1 MPIYRCKCGAKYKIP
16 ESAVGRRVRCKKCDH
31 LFTVPKAEPEII
43 PFAVVPE
50 EETGTFAPQFE
61 SSPDHPDDGLA
72 PAPIEVRAEKGYAQ
86 SVLWAFLF
94 LSQPG
99 NLITFFFLWF
109 IFVLAGYAPLAVV
122 VTTLLGFWYAS
133 YKFSLILSGAAGEE
147 ELPEI
152 KYAGDVLDELIIPAL
167 KWFIGWLF
175 VMMPLL
181 VYLITNMVNGSISGQ
196 IIVPLVFGG
205 TGGLLSLASDPWIP
219 ILVVVG
225 TVIWPISILCVTIG
239 GLGTLLR
246 FDLMLVTMVKSFGGY
261 IVTLILLGIAAGI
274 AIAFELYLTPAGGS
288 PFSADAIINNAI
300 KVGINLYL
308 DIVLMRIIG
317 LYYRHFKNKFAWD
330 WG

>member
-1 MPIYRCKCGAKYKIP
+1 M
-16 ESAVGRRVRCKKCDH
+16 
-31 LFTVPKAEPEII
+31 
-43 PFAVVPE
+43 
-50 EETGTFAPQFE
+50 
-61 SSPDHPDDGLA
+61 
-72 PAPIEVRAEKGYAQ
+72 
-86 SVLWAFLF
+86 LWTFLF
-94 LSQPG
+94 LSQPS
-99 NLITFFFLWF
+99 NLITFLALWFLFSIATLSPFFLIT
-109 IFVLAGYAPLAVV
+109 IF
-122 VTTLLGFWYAS
+122 LGWWYAA
-133 YKFSLILSGAAGEE
+133 FRFEVILSGAAGDDDIPDISFSGDFWN
-147 ELPEI
+147 EL
-152 KYAGDVLDELIIPAL
+152 VLPAL
-167 KWFIGWLF
+167 KWFISWLF

-181 VYLITNMVNGSISGQ
+181 VYLITNIANGSISVQ
-196 IIVPLVFGG
+196 IIVPLALGGVSTLLQFG
-205 TGGLLSLASDPWIP
+205 SDPWIP

-225 TVIWPISILCVTIG
+225 MVMWPISILCVTIG

-288 PFSADAIINNAI
+288 LFSADAIINNAI